1 MNELPNQFVLRYED
15 YYILDPQLQGEHE
28 HAAVGSCRSAAV
40 FNFVGGVLR
49 LSSNGR
55 PLGRYV
61 VEDRSLLPKRV
72 LFLNRGDETFGET
85 ELEALGDG
93 RYTIKTG
100 GMFNISL
107 SGVFR
112 SS

>member
-1 MNELPNQFVLRYED
+1 MNELPNQFVLRHED

-28 HAAVGSCRSAAV
+28 HAAVGSYRSAAV
-40 FNFVGGVLR
+40 FHFVGGVLR

-100 GMFNISL
+100 GMLNISL